1 MKKLLIGGSPCV
13 KWSIIQKNREIIPS
27 GEGWELFDNY
37 LIAKQKFKPDF
48 FLYENKRLNNQRI
61 NMIPNAAIAI
71 LPMHPAAMHPPA
83 IAPPTAS
90 SDFPELA

>member
-1 MKKLLIGGSPCV
+1 MDTTNEIKKRFHV
-13 KWSIIQKNREIIPS
+13 
-27 GEGWELFDNY
+27 
-37 LIAKQKFKPDF
+37 
-48 FLYENKRLNNQRI
+48 LYENKRLNNQRI

>member
-1 MKKLLIGGSPCV
+1 MGKLGTS
-13 KWSIIQKNREIIPS
+13 KANEQTKFHTIIPPNIYIRMDTTN
-27 GEGWELFDNY
+27 EIKNVFM
-37 LIAKQKFKPDF
+37 F
-48 FLYENKRLNNQRI
+48 FIYENKRLNNQRI